1 MPPNPCLLAILLL
14 TKYEHDPQ
22 IVFHYPPR
30 PGQDDSKLHKYLRD
44 FEGAESS
51 SSNEDSTTSADDQD
65 EEASSG
71 VKPNKIQ
78 EHDLEVDETGSASPD
93 KPNGMETPQEQS
105 NWGEIF
111 GHNPHY
117 LAKLLCPAKS
127 GHKKRFE
134 VSVND
139 KVYLGRP
146 AFANENG
153 EWRTKKQKYGGS
165 NDESQVDLEPIQMP
179 VKTSVQTTQD
189 LSETSGL
196 GSESET
202 QQDRIANEGLAFKRP
217 AKDKA
222 YESKQMAKYRKIRRK
237 ETLSMF
243 QVVFIMAPPPLE
255 YHLRVDEMYDYIVK
269 KFSRALK
276 WEQARSGLV
285 SREGLSIA
293 RLTNSFGGRLAGML
307 VVVLAKVVCLTSIGP
322 NPPLASL
329 YHELLKSSSVARAIA
344 NVYSSIS
351 NCRIAHIS
359 LTTALSLSL
368 QIPVPTST
376 SVLPNLISHQLPGLW
391 LTTATSIPHDDG
403 AHVSSSQLAS
413 HFTLLLLSDL
423 PSILAD
429 VQSTDSPLTEPL
441 SHYLRVSKPT
451 KSFLQISQSS
461 GIALSDIQF
470 LASHLIYWRRARAIP
485 PLHQRDI
492 YIMSPNA
499 DMSKLA
505 SANSHF
511 AKLYPAL
518 PSLLKILSLLSST
531 PRPYS
536 TLIPSKDHK
545 EAYMGI
551 LAWLLRHGWV
561 TQLRT
566 FAWIRVPPHILKS
579 VVAGQQ
585 EHRRKESK
593 DSDAALAPSSDDAHL
608 HVPHLASSSSP
619 TSSTQSST
627 RTAFPVGTAAAA
639 ASSSSPPPT
648 SPVLLPRPSH
658 PTTATASSAHLSA
671 MSAHVLAVQGED
683 ARDGWDRCV
692 KYFDGKHALE
702 TIAVREGWKRKRAG
716 EFIAGWESMGF
727 LRRVRHW

>member
-1 MPPNPCLLAILLL
+1 MSSLPIPPNPCLLAILLL

-51 SSNEDSTTSADDQD
+51 SSSEGSTTSADDQD

-78 EHDLEVDETGSASPD
+78 AHDLEVDETGSASPD
-93 KPNGMETPQEQS
+93 KLNGMETPREQS

-111 GHNPHY
+111 GHNPHF

-139 KVYLGRP
+139 KVFLGRP

-153 EWRTKKQKYGGS
+153 EWRKRRRKSGGGQDGLQFDS
-165 NDESQVDLEPIQMP
+165 DSLQMP
-179 VKTSVQTTQD
+179 VKTSVQNNQD

-196 GSESET
+196 GSESEN
-202 QQDRIANEGLAFKRP
+202 QEHGSANEALAFKKP
-217 AKDKA
+217 TKDIA
-222 YESKQMAKYRKIRRK
+222 YESQLRAKYRKIRRK

-243 QVVFIMAPPPLE
+243 QIVFIMAPPPLE
-255 YHLRVDEMYDYIVK
+255 YHLRVSEMYDCIVK
-269 KFSRALK
+269 KFTRALK
-276 WEQARSGLV
+276 WEQARSGFV
-285 SREGLSIA
+285 SREALTIA
-293 RLTNSFGGRLAGML
+293 RLTNSFGSRLAGML
-307 VVVLAKVVCLTSIGP
+307 VVAVAKLACLTSIGP

-329 YHELLKSSSVARAIA
+329 YHELLKGSSLAKAIA

-359 LTTALSLSL
+359 LTPALSLSL

-391 LTTATSIPHDDG
+391 LTTATSIPLDDG

-413 HFTLLLLSDL
+413 YFTLLLLSDL

-429 VQSTDSPLTEPL
+429 VQSTDSPLAEPL
-441 SHYLRVSKPT
+441 AHYLRVSKPT

-505 SANSHF
+505 SASAHF

-518 PSLLKILSLLSST
+518 PSLSKILSLLSST

-551 LAWLLRHGWV
+551 LAWLFRYGWV

-579 VVAGQQ
+579 VAGQD
-585 EHRRKESK
+585 HRRKLSE
-593 DSDAALAPSSDDAHL
+593 ALAPSDDGHL
-608 HVPHLASSSSP
+608 NVPNLASSP

-627 RTAFPVGTAAAA
+627 HTAFPIGP
-639 ASSSSPPPT
+639 SSPPA

-658 PTTATASSAHLSA
+658 PTTASSAHLSA
-671 MSAHVLAVQGED
+671 MSAHVLAMQGGD
-683 ARDGWDRCV
+683 ARDGWDKCV

-702 TIAVREGWKRKRAG
+702 TIAVREGWKRKTVG
-716 EFIAGWESMGF
+716 DFIAGWESLGF

>member
-1 MPPNPCLLAILLL
+1 MSSLPVPPNSCLLAILLL
-14 TKYEHDPQ
+14 TKYQYDPQ

-30 PGQDDSKLHKYLRD
+30 PGEDDSKLHKYLRD

-65 EEASSG
+65 VEANSG

-78 EHDLEVDETGSASPD
+78 PHDLEVDETGSASPD
-93 KPNGMETPQEQS
+93 KRNGIETPREHS

-111 GHNPHY
+111 GHNPHF

-139 KVYLGRP
+139 KVFLGRP
-146 AFANENG
+146 AFANEDG
-153 EWRTKKQKYGGS
+153 EWRKRKRKTGGG
-165 NDESQVDLEPIQMP
+165 NDERQGDPESIQMP

-196 GSESET
+196 GSDSDNQEDGISNET
-202 QQDRIANEGLAFKRP
+202 LTIKQP

-222 YESKQMAKYRKIRRK
+222 NELQQRAKHRKIRRK
-237 ETLSMF
+237 DNLSMF

-255 YHLRVDEMYDYIVK
+255 YQLRVGEMYDYVVK

-276 WEQARSGLV
+276 WEQARSSLV
-285 SREGLSIA
+285 SREGLMLA
-293 RLTNSFGGRLAGML
+293 RLTNSFGGRLSGIL
-307 VVVLAKVVCLTSIGP
+307 VGTLVKLACLTLLGP

-329 YHELLKSSSVARAIA
+329 YHELLKNSNVARAIA

-351 NCRIAHIS
+351 NCRIAQIS
-359 LTTALSLSL
+359 LTPDLSLSL
-368 QIPVPTST
+368 KIPVPTST
-376 SVLPNLISHQLPGLW
+376 AVLPNLISHQLPGLW
-391 LTTATSIPHDDG
+391 LTTATSIPLEDG
-403 AHVSSSQLAS
+403 AHFSSSQLAS
-413 HFTLLLLSDL
+413 HFALLLLSDL

-429 VQSTDSPLTEPL
+429 VQSTDSPLAEHL
-441 SHYLRVSKPT
+441 ADYLNVSKPT

-461 GIALSDIQF
+461 GIALSDIQHI
-470 LASHLIYWRRARAIP
+470 ASHLIYWRRAAAIP

-505 SANSHF
+505 SASAHF

-518 PSLLKILSLLSST
+518 PPLPKILSLLSST

-551 LAWLLRHGWV
+551 LAWLFRYGWV

-579 VVAGQQ
+579 VAGGPA
-585 EHRRKESK
+585 HGRNGSKES
-593 DSDAALAPSSDDAHL
+593 DPSTSDNATHL
-608 HVPHLASSSSP
+608 HVPNLASSPS
-619 TSSTQSST
+619 SSTQSST
-627 RTAFPVGTAAAA
+627 HTAVPI
-639 ASSSSPPPT
+639 SSSSPPT
-648 SPVLLPRPSH
+648 SPILVPRPLH
-658 PTTATASSAHLSA
+658 PTTAASAYLAA
-671 MSAHVLAVQGED
+671 MSAHVLFTQGEE
-683 ARDGWDRCV
+683 ARDGWEKCV

-702 TIAVREGWKRKRAG
+702 TIAIREGWKRKKVG
-716 EFIAGWESMGF
+716 DLVAGWEGMGF